1 MKKVFFLIQ
10 VCIFAS
16 FVMIA
21 QASNDDSAAVQSD
34 LIEVVDAQT
43 VEALPVVEEVAIE
56 EVSVVE
62 ETPSVEGLV
71 VVEENPSVELLVIVE
86 ENPATT
92 IEVVAVEET
101 PMLLEVVEE
110 TPAIEK
116 VVEETPAV
124 EEVVETPAVEEVV
137 ETPAVEEVVETP
149 AVEEVVETP
158 AVEEVVETPAIEE
171 VVETP
176 AVEEVVET
184 PVVEEV
190 VEEELTIEEVI
201 SETEGDVTV
210 IEEVISSE
218 EVVACD
224 SITKET
230 VDIVET
236 VVVKKTVIIEEVKEV
251 APEDNQLSVRVDT
264 VIKEVPVEK
273 EVIKEV
279 IKEVPVVKEI
289 PIIQKVEVP
298 VIQEVEVPVIDT
310 VLVEVPVIQ
319 EVEVPVIDTVLVEV
333 PIVDTVEV
341 PVIDTVNVPV
351 YDTLQIVQTDT
362 VVIEGEKAPINVV
375 VPINIALPLNIN
387 VPVEINN
394 NMPSITEEPEKEDE
408 TAPVS
413 PVKSSTKSQYSNSWE
428 FSGGLSKRANL
439 NEPNEIKIQNDLV
452 GQTVTEDIHGYLGG
466 DWSITLAEGDIKA
479 VDILAKSNAGQHIY
493 YDVNAFVQQ
502 QGGVVVVSCEL
513 QYEVGA
519 YDWQLKS
526 LVSKEINYANTGTY
540 GAYMTIGPVIPSEMC
555 DMAFTLTNHSEAE
568 LAVGGEYFD
577 GTEVKKF
584 FQIVP
589 ANGIMAVSDTHIQ
602 NVKVHFVE
610 IPF

>member
-34 LIEVVDAQT
+34 LIEVVDAST
-43 VEALPVVEEVAIE
+43 VEALPVVEEVAVE

-71 VVEENPSVELLVIVE
+71 VVEENPSVEQLVIVE

-101 PMLLEVVEE
+101 P
-110 TPAIEK
+110 
-116 VVEETPAV
+116 
-124 EEVVETPAVEEVV
+124 
-137 ETPAVEEVVETP
+137 
-149 AVEEVVETP
+149 
-158 AVEEVVETPAIEE
+158 AIEE

-176 AVEEVVET
+176 A
-184 PVVEEV
+184 VEEV

-298 VIQEVEVPVIDT
+298 VIQEVEVPVVDT
-310 VLVEVPVIQ
+310 VLVEVPV
-319 EVEVPVIDTVLVEV
+319 
-333 PIVDTVEV
+333 VDTVEV
-341 PVIDTVNVPV
+341 PAIDTVNVPV

-394 NMPSITEEPEKEDE
+394 NMPSITEEPAKEDA
-408 TAPVS
+408 TTPVS

-479 VDILAKSNAGQHIY
+479 VEILAKSNAGQYLY

>member
-43 VEALPVVEEVAIE
+43 VEALPVVEEVAVE

-92 IEVVAVEET
+92 IEVVAVEDT

-116 VVEETPAV
+116 VVE
-124 EEVVETPAVEEVV
+124 
-137 ETPAVEEVVETP
+137 
-149 AVEEVVETP
+149 
-158 AVEEVVETPAIEE
+158 
-171 VVETP
+171 ETP

-319 EVEVPVIDTVLVEV
+319 EVEVPVVDTVLVEV

-479 VDILAKSNAGQHIY
+479 VEILAKSNAGQHIY

>member
-43 VEALPVVEEVAIE
+43 VEALPVVEEVAVE

-116 VVEETPAV
+116 VVEETPTV

-149 AVEEVVETP
+149 AV
-158 AVEEVVETPAIEE
+158 EE

-298 VIQEVEVPVIDT
+298 VIQEVEVPMIDTVLVEVPIIQEVEVPVIDT

-319 EVEVPVIDTVLVEV
+319 EVEVPVVDTVLVEV

-375 VPINIALPLNIN
+375 VPINIALPLNID

-394 NMPSITEEPEKEDE
+394 NMPSITEEDE

-413 PVKSSTKSQYSNSWE
+413 PIKSSTKSQYSNSWE

-479 VDILAKSNAGQHIY
+479 VEILAKSNAGQHIY

>member
-43 VEALPVVEEVAIE
+43 VEALPVVEEVAVE

-137 ETPAVEEVVETP
+137 ETPA
-149 AVEEVVETP
+149 
-158 AVEEVVETPAIEE
+158 
-171 VVETP
+171 
-176 AVEEVVET
+176 
-184 PVVEEV
+184 VEEV

-479 VDILAKSNAGQHIY
+479 VEILAKSNAGQHIY

>member
-34 LIEVVDAQT
+34 LIEVVDAST
-43 VEALPVVEEVAIE
+43 VEALPVVEEVAVE

-71 VVEENPSVELLVIVE
+71 VVEENPSVEQLVIVE

-101 PMLLEVVEE
+101 P
-110 TPAIEK
+110 
-116 VVEETPAV
+116 
-124 EEVVETPAVEEVV
+124 
-137 ETPAVEEVVETP
+137 
-149 AVEEVVETP
+149 
-158 AVEEVVETPAIEE
+158 AIEE

-176 AVEEVVET
+176 A
-184 PVVEEV
+184 VEEV

-210 IEEVISSE
+210 IEEVVSSE

-310 VLVEVPVIQ
+310 VFVEVPVIQ
-319 EVEVPVIDTVLVEV
+319 EVEVPVVDTVLVEV
-333 PIVDTVEV
+333 PA
-341 PVIDTVNVPV
+341 IDTVNVPV

-394 NMPSITEEPEKEDE
+394 NMPSITEEPEKENE

-479 VDILAKSNAGQHIY
+479 VEILAKSNAGQYLY

>member
-34 LIEVVDAQT
+34 LIEVVDAST
-43 VEALPVVEEVAIE
+43 VEALPVVEEVAVE

-71 VVEENPSVELLVIVE
+71 VVEENPSGEQLVIVE

-92 IEVVAVEET
+92 IEVVD
-101 PMLLEVVEE
+101 VEE

-124 EEVVETPAVEEVV
+124 EEVF
-137 ETPAVEEVVETP
+137 
-149 AVEEVVETP
+149 
-158 AVEEVVETPAIEE
+158 
-171 VVETP
+171 
-176 AVEEVVET
+176 
-184 PVVEEV
+184 
-190 VEEELTIEEVI
+190 EEELTIEEVI

-210 IEEVISSE
+210 IEEVVSSE

-298 VIQEVEVPVIDT
+298 VIQEVEVPVVDT
-310 VLVEVPVIQ
+310 VLVEVPV
-319 EVEVPVIDTVLVEV
+319 
-333 PIVDTVEV
+333 VDTVEI
-341 PVIDTVNVPV
+341 PAIDTVNVPV

-394 NMPSITEEPEKEDE
+394 NMPSITEEPAKEDE
-408 TAPVS
+408 TAPIS

-479 VDILAKSNAGQHIY
+479 VEILAKSNAGQYLY

-555 DMAFTLTNHSEAE
+555 DMAFTLTNHSETE

>member
-16 FVMIA
+16 FVMKA

-34 LIEVVDAQT
+34 LIEVVDAST
-43 VEALPVVEEVAIE
+43 VEALPVVEEVAVE

-71 VVEENPSVELLVIVE
+71 VVEENPSVEQLVIVE

-101 PMLLEVVEE
+101 P
-110 TPAIEK
+110 AIEK
-116 VVEETPAV
+116 VVEV
-124 EEVVETPAVEEVV
+124 
-137 ETPAVEEVVETP
+137 
-149 AVEEVVETP
+149 
-158 AVEEVVETPAIEE
+158 TPAIEE

-176 AVEEVVET
+176 A
-184 PVVEEV
+184 VEEV

-279 IKEVPVVKEI
+279 IKEVPVEKEVIKEVIKEVPVVKEI

-298 VIQEVEVPVIDT
+298 VIQEVEVPVVDT
-310 VLVEVPVIQ
+310 VLVEVPV
-319 EVEVPVIDTVLVEV
+319 
-333 PIVDTVEV
+333 VDTVEV
-341 PVIDTVNVPV
+341 PAIDTVNVPV

-394 NMPSITEEPEKEDE
+394 NMPSITEEPAKEDA
-408 TAPVS
+408 TTHVS

-479 VDILAKSNAGQHIY
+479 VEILAKSNAGQYLY

-526 LVSKEINYANTGTY
+526 LVCKEINYANTGTY

-555 DMAFTLTNHSEAE
+555 DMAFTLTNHSETE